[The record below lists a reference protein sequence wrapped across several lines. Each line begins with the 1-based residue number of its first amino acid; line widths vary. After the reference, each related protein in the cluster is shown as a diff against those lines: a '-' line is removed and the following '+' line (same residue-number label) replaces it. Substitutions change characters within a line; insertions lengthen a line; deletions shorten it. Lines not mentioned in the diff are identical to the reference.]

1 MSYGT
6 RLCCISMRSNA
17 VSLALSYV
25 YAMYTRECVYTC
37 VYACGGLFLNRSK
50 TIFRV
55 SLSRSAH
62 QRLTLTSTV
71 LRFRG
76 PRGTHKSEHLEFLDS
91 FFPRDQ
97 LHSRDIINRRSPF
110 PFTRSSSSSFSSS
123 FSSLAR
129 GVVHSLL
136 IIKRKARIS
145 NCYDNNDDATSRSYF
160 WRQTCESNNS
170 PSALISRL
178 RDASLNPERR
188 IARFIIEYTALCSRG
203 ISVNDPYIYFLFNI
217 RTRKIDSKS

>member
-17 VSLALSYV
+17 LSVSLALSYV

-76 PRGTHKSEHLEFLDS
+76 PRGIHKSEHLEFLDS

-97 LHSRDIINRRSPF
+97 LHSRDIINRRF
-110 PFTRSSSSSFSSS
+110 SFSLYEILLLLLLLFLPRSRCCT
-123 FSSLAR
+123 LA
-129 GVVHSLL
+129 VDNKAQSTYIQLL
-136 IIKRKARIS
+136 
-145 NCYDNNDDATSRSYF
+145 
-160 WRQTCESNNS
+160 RQQ
-170 PSALISRL
+170 R
-178 RDASLNPERR
+178 
-188 IARFIIEYTALCSRG
+188 
-203 ISVNDPYIYFLFNI
+203 
-217 RTRKIDSKS
+217 